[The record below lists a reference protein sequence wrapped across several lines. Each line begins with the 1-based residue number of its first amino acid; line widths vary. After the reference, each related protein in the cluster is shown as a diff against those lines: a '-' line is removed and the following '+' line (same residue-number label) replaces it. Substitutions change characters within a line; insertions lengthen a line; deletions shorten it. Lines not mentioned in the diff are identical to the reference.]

1 MSRSLDR
8 LTLLATF
15 TRIAERGSI
24 SAAARDL
31 GLSQASASRQLSDLE
46 ARLGANLI
54 RRTTHSLSLTAA
66 GQACL
71 ADARRLLAGWEQ
83 FEEIHKNRDFAK
95 GALTVVAPIALGQT
109 KLAQAAVSFQEQHPN
124 IDLSWLLDDEE
135 IRFTET
141 GCDLW
146 LRVGLP
152 KDDSL
157 IVRPLGKIERLLVAA
172 PALLAG
178 QFPESPDG
186 TCGLPCVSLSPF
198 EGTSITLTASSGE
211 LATVKAQ
218 AALTTNNIFSARL
231 AARNGVGFAV
241 MPRWFVEEDLASGT
255 LVDFLPDWR
264 APSLELNAAYL
275 PSKWQPTRL
284 KLFIDHMAVAVQQIH
299 GIGTL

>member
-1 MSRSLDR
+1 MSKSLDR

-71 ADARRLLAGWEQ
+71 TDARSLLAGWEQ
-83 FEEIHKNRDFAK
+83 FEESHKNPTSAK

-109 KLAQAAVSFQEQHPN
+109 KLAQAAVSFQTQHPN

-172 PALLAG
+172 PTLLAG
-178 QFPESPDG
+178 RLCERPEQA
-186 TCGLPCVSLSPF
+186 CNIPCVSLTPF
-198 EGTSITLTASSGE
+198 EGTSITLTTRSGE
-211 LATVKAQ
+211 LAIVEAQ

-255 LVDFLPDWR
+255 LVDLLPDWR
-264 APSLELNAAYL
+264 APSLDLNAAYL

-284 KLFIDHMAVAVQQIH
+284 KLFIEHIAAAVKTIK
-299 GIGTL
+299 GIKVC